1 MSENPSESASSVPP
15 SPAGPP
21 PSHPFFQWMRGL
33 GITREPGWLG
43 GVAAGLGTRLGIDP
57 ILVRGIL
64 VVVALLGAPAL
75 LLYAAAW
82 LLLPDLEGRIHLERL
97 IPGHFDG

>member
-1 MSENPSESASSVPP
+1 TRFSRDWSSDVC
-15 SPAGPP
+15 S
-21 PSHPFFQWMRGL
+21 SDL
-33 GITREPGWLG
+33 TREPGWLG
-43 GVAAGLGTRLGIDP
+43 GVAAGLAARLGIDP

-64 VVVALLGAPAL
+64 VVVALIGAPAL

-97 IPGHFDG
+97 TRGHFEIGRASCRERGETSEV